1 MISIVVPVF
10 NEEDSL
16 PELERALFDAAA
28 GFGLLFEIIAVND
41 GSSDRSAE
49 LLKEIAARHPEFK
62 VVNFRR
68 NFGQTAAMMAGI
80 NYASGDVIVS
90 IDSDLQ
96 NDPADIPRLLKK
108 LDEGYDVVSGW
119 RQDRQDAAITRNFVS
134 RVANRLISWISG
146 VSLHDYGCTLK
157 AYRRDVIEGVKLY
170 GEMHRF
176 IPIYAKAEGA
186 RIAEIVVNH
195 RPRRFGS
202 SKYGLERT
210 LKVILDLLL
219 ISFLDRYFSKPI
231 YVFGGFGAAS
241 MIAAIGCLFWMLYLK
256 IVEGISM
263 ILTPLPMLSAM
274 LFLIGI
280 MGILMGLLAEIL
292 VRVYFESQSRPA
304 YNVRSVLNMTS
315 AKG

>member
-1 MISIVVPVF
+1 
-10 NEEDSL
+10 
-16 PELERALFDAAA
+16 
-28 GFGLLFEIIAVND
+28 
-41 GSSDRSAE
+41 
-49 LLKEIAARHPEFK
+49 
-62 VVNFRR
+62 
-68 NFGQTAAMMAGI
+68 MMAGI

-119 RQDRQDAAITRNFVS
+119 RQDRKDAAITRNFVS
-134 RVANRLISWISG
+134 RGRKIALISWISG

-186 RIAEIVVNH
+186 RIAEIAVNH

-210 LKVILDLLL
+210 LKVILDLLV

-263 ILTPLPMLSAM
+263 ILTPLPHAVSHA
-274 LFLIGI
+274 FLNWDYGHPD
-280 MGILMGLLAEIL
+280 GAAGGIL

-304 YNVRSVLNMTS
+304 YNVQSVLNMTS